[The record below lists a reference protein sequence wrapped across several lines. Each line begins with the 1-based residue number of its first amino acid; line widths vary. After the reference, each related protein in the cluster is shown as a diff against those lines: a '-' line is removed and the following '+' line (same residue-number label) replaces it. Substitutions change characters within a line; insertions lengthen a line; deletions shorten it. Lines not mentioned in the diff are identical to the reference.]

1 MIEVTLKEYLD
12 EKLIAPVYMEVPK
25 SIPSEYVLLQLI
37 DSGRIDHID
46 AATFS
51 VTVRSNSLYSA
62 ALLRDEVKDALFES
76 TSLNCISHVDQGGEM
91 ASVDKAN
98 NVYQYELT
106 FNFYFYKEET

>member
-1 MIEVTLKEYLD
+1 MIEVTLREYLD
-12 EKLIAPVYMEVPK
+12 EKLSAPVYMEVPK
-25 SIPSEYVLLQLI
+25 TIPSEYVLLQVI
-37 DSGRIDHID
+37 DSGRINHVD

-51 VTVRSNSLYSA
+51 IVAISNSLYSA
-62 ALLRDEVKDALFES
+62 ALLRDEIKDALFES

-106 FNFYFYKEET
+106 INFYFFKEET